1 MIITF
6 PEINIAILD
15 LIYFPPHIFL
25 KFLDETCEYFRLE
38 KNYFHL
44 NDDMQF
50 GRFQLGF
57 SILF

>member
-1 MIITF
+1 MIITY

-15 LIYFPPHIFL
+15 LIYSPHISF
-25 KFLDETCEYFRLE
+25 KFLNETCAYFRLE

-57 SILF
+57 SILC